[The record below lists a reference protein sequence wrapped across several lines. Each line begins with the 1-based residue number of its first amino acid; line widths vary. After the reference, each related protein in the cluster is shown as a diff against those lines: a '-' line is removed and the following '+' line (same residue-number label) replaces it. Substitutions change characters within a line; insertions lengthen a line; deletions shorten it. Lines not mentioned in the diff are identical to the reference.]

1 MIKTSSANFKAAA
14 VTALIVAAVLLASIL
29 LGGCAAKP
37 KAAPQKSAAFWPQYP
52 DAPRVQFL
60 TSIGRSSDVE
70 PAKSKLDELVLG
82 KETQQVLPLSKPY
95 GLEMWDG
102 KIYACDIRNNSITIF
117 DLRNH
122 RTLIMGKSG
131 PEPLERPTD
140 IAIAPDG
147 MKYVTDLDKGK
158 IAVFDSQDRQISSFV
173 VPSMK
178 PVAVA
183 VFQDEL
189 YVCDF
194 ARQIVLVLDRSTGQ
208 YRRAIG
214 KPGTNDGEFIRP
226 LGIDVDAQ
234 GNVYVM
240 DVFKCQL
247 QKFDRGGKLI
257 TKFGSTS
264 ANAGGFVR
272 PKQVAVDRE
281 GMIYVTDAAFQN
293 VQVFDQQGRP
303 LTFFGSAGSHPGA
316 MYLPAGI
323 CIHEGDLDLFKQY
336 IHPAFDAQRLVLV
349 TNQFGDNKISVYA
362 LGQLAAGKTV
372 ADISASKDVVPAVT
386 GDKRAGPAALSA
398 DAAPPPD
405 ELQPN
410 TTPAANHP
418 TTVPA
423 AVPSASSASPE
434 AWQKK

>member
-1 MIKTSSANFKAAA
+1 MTTPSSNVKAAVVSVA
-14 VTALIVAAVLLASIL
+14 VVIAALILSPL

-37 KAAPQKSAAFWPQYP
+37 KAPPQQSAAFWPQYP

-60 TSIGRSSDVE
+60 TSLQRSSDVE
-70 PAKSKLDELVLG
+70 PAKSKLDQLVLG

-95 GLEMWDG
+95 GVEMWNG
-102 KIYACDIRNNSITIF
+102 KIYVCDIRNNSVTIF
-117 DLRNH
+117 DVRNH
-122 RTLIMGKSG
+122 RTLVMGKTG
-131 PEPLERPTD
+131 GEPLERPTD

-147 MKYVTDLDKGK
+147 MKYVSDLDKGK
-158 IAVFDSQDRQISSFV
+158 VAVFDAQDRQISSFAV
-173 VPSMK
+173 ASMK
-178 PVAVA
+178 PVALA

-194 ARQIVLVLDRSTGQ
+194 ARQCVLVLDRSTGQ

-214 KPGTNDGEFIRP
+214 KPGTTDGEFIRP

-247 QKFDRGGKLI
+247 QKFDRSGKLI
-257 TKFGSTS
+257 TQFGSTS

-272 PKQVAVDRE
+272 PKQIAVDRD
-281 GMIYVTDAAFQN
+281 GLIYVTDAAFQN
-293 VQVFDQQGRP
+293 VQIFDQQGRP
-303 LTFFGSAGSHPGA
+303 LTFFGSAGEHPGA

-323 CIHEGDLDLFKQY
+323 CVHEGDLDLFKQY
-336 IHPAFDAQRLVLV
+336 IHPAFEAQRLILV

-372 ADISASKDVVPAVT
+372 ADISSSKGVVPAVS

-398 DAAPPPD
+398 NAAPPD
-405 ELQPN
+405 ELQP
-410 TTPAANHP
+410 TTAPAGHPAVSPP
-418 TTVPA
+418 TTVP
-423 AVPSASSASPE
+423 SSVTSTSVE
-434 AWQKK
+434 GWQKK